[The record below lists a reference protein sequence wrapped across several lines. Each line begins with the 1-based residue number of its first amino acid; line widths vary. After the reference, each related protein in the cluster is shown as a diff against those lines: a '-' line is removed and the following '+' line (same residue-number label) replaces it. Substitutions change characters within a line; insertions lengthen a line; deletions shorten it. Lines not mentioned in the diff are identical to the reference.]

1 MTPFLVRMLPQEGV
15 RTRGWELLGS
25 GATQVASFGADV
37 LRPPFAGTK
46 LKTGSSLV
54 SEWTAGLRE
63 RAHVHVPCLIW
74 SDGCGFKFRSAL
86 LRLSAGCEES
96 QANRH
101 GGDVRPATI
110 TCHVIWLARGPFAV
124 NRAVLESVSD
134 LVPGFD

>member
-54 SEWTAGLRE
+54 SEWTASLNRVANSDRSIGFSDSKPSG
-63 RAHVHVPCLIW
+63 VP
-74 SDGCGFKFRSAL
+74 SGA
-86 LRLSAGCEES
+86 
-96 QANRH
+96 
-101 GGDVRPATI
+101 
-110 TCHVIWLARGPFAV
+110 FAV
-124 NRAVLESVSD
+124 MSNRSSPIQEKVAAAIWKSFTSYAASIRNFAGTLRA
-134 LVPGFD
+134 LNRPPGCANEIG